1 MQLSRLISG
10 IPLRG
15 YGMREAEVQ
24 SIEFD
29 SRKVKPGALYVAVM
43 GARYDGHDF
52 VRDAENAGAV
62 AVIVQRKVA
71 TGLPQ
76 IVVENPREA
85 LAIIGPRFYGEFDE
99 LTKIGVT
106 GTNGKTTTTFLI
118 HSILAQAGRRPGLIG
133 TIYYLGAKREKATRT
148 TPELLDIF
156 KIFKEFKEH
165 SIDCAVMEVSSHA
178 LKLKRVEGI
187 RFDVAVFTNI
197 SQDHLDFH
205 VTMEDYLRSKLH
217 LFSLLGSEGYAI
229 YNRDDESSIM
239 IEAMP
244 LANKVSYGRNGGTDI
259 GGRIIEQSLDGLRIE
274 VRRGAEKFEVR
285 SPLIGDFNLYNILA
299 AVSVG
304 VALGVDTGTI
314 IAGIEKM
321 EKVPGRMECVVDKI
335 FVDYAHTPA
344 AVEKLLRAFRKYTS
358 GKLIIVFGCGGD
370 RDRDKR
376 PKMGAVASSLADEV
390 IVTSDNPRGEPPG
403 QIIADILRGMPG
415 NNHVVIEDRAA
426 AIKHAIASRREKD
439 IVIIAGKGHEEY
451 QIVSDE
457 VVAFSDSAEIRK
469 CFANLR

>member
-10 IPLRG
+10 IPLQR

-29 SRKVKPGALYVAVM
+29 SRKVKPGALYVAIA

-52 VRDAENAGAV
+52 VDDAENAGAV

-71 TGLPQ
+71 TDLPQ
-76 IVVENPREA
+76 IVVENPREV
-85 LAIIGPRFYGEFDE
+85 LAIIGARFYGEFDE

-106 GTNGKTTTTFLI
+106 GTNGKTTTTFLV

-133 TIYYLGAKREKATRT
+133 TVYYLGATREKATRT
-148 TPELLDIF
+148 TPELLDIY
-156 KIFKEFKEH
+156 KIFKRFTEH

-217 LFSLLGSEGYAI
+217 LFSLLGSEGYAV

-244 LANKVSYGRNGGTDI
+244 LANKVSYGRNGGNDI
-259 GGRIIEQSLDGLRIE
+259 DGRIIEQSLDGLRIE
-274 VRRGAEKFEVR
+274 VRRGTEKFEVR
-285 SPLIGDFNLYNILA
+285 SPLIGDFNLHNILA
-299 AVSVG
+299 AISVG
-304 VALGVDTGTI
+304 VALDVDTEMI
-314 IAGIEKM
+314 IRGIEKM
-321 EKVPGRMECVVDKI
+321 EKVPGRMECVVDRI

-426 AIKHAIASRREKD
+426 AIRRAITSRREKD

-451 QIVSDE
+451 QIVNDE
-457 VVAFSDSAEIRK
+457 VIEFSDSAEIRK